1 MKRTFKSPIYVVA
14 LSAMV
19 ASGMAATFSI
29 SAVPAH
35 SKSDSIDS
43 SSDGRNDNGE
53 SSDRASA
60 TSSLGA
66 LNAANAN
73 ALANTSRN
81 SRDGMIALYKSAV
94 MASAGLAKQI
104 EEAQAILNEYVATQE
119 AAGYVSAYKTYNE
132 YLRANPPASADDI
145 LHWETLNSLQAA
157 IDKTTAEAVTAK
169 ALESEVLKLA
179 ANKETGDEVIAA
191 LWNLLDF

>member
-1 MKRTFKSPIYVVA
+1 MKRTFKSPIYILA

-19 ASGMAATFSI
+19 ASGVAATFSI
-29 SAVPAH
+29 SAAPAY
-35 SKSDSIDS
+35 SKSDNSETS
-43 SSDGRNDNGE
+43 NRGSV
-53 SSDRASA
+53 

-104 EEAQAILNEYVATQE
+104 EEAQAILKEYMATQE
-119 AAGYVSAYKTYNE
+119 AAGYVSAYKTYSE

-145 LHWETLNSLQAA
+145 LHWETVNSLQAT
-157 IDKTTAEAVTAK
+157 IDKATAEAAKAK
-169 ALESEVLKLA
+169 ALENEVLELA
-179 ANKETGDEVIAA
+179 ANKESGDEVIAA